1 MLDSSVYV
9 SSGVLMDRILYC
21 LNNKQPLSV
30 VSVGATE
37 TFVMAQY
44 TVHSEEY
51 FMNHP
56 EAAVANAG
64 HKRGVKHRGVR
75 FPNIEIRDAAVE
87 AVKKAD
93 IIGYCLSVHNMD
105 AGKLTEIVFEKN
117 NIKPLFV
124 YDAYIRRVIM
134 VSQKNKFEKM
144 LSGRKILLISTMA
157 EEVKQQMEEGLQ
169 KRLGFTITGTI
180 LIDQFEDIP
189 RVKEEIAGCDFD
201 LCLLAAG
208 TNALILAPYIAQ
220 TYGKVAFDLGQGM
233 ASIVTG
239 KIEIDIW
246 MKKII
251 GMDKLMNM

>member
-1 MLDSSVYV
+1 MLDCSIYV
-9 SSGVLMDRILYC
+9 SSGELMDRILYC
-21 LNNKQPLSV
+21 LNNKHPLSV

-44 TVHSEEY
+44 TVHPEPF

-56 EAAVANAG
+56 EASVANAN

-75 FPNIEIRDAAVE
+75 FPNIELRDAAVE
-87 AVKKAD
+87 AVKRAD
-93 IIGYCLSVHNMD
+93 IIGYCLSVYNMD

-124 YDAYIRRVIM
+124 FDAYIRRVIM
-134 VSQKNKFEKM
+134 VSQKNKFDKM

-157 EEVKQQMEEGLQ
+157 EEVKLEMEQKLQ
-169 KRLGFTITGTI
+169 NRLGFTITGTI
-180 LIDQFEDIP
+180 LIDRYEDIP
-189 RVKEEIAGCDFD
+189 RVKREIADYDFD

-233 ASIVTG
+233 ASLVSG
-239 KIEIDIW
+239 EIEVDIW

-251 GMDKLMNM
+251 GMDKLMKM